1 MNLQNSE
8 SIAIVQIA
16 PFKPPARIE
25 RVLDSLAAD
34 LPAENAFEV
43 EIGGERRRIGTGPV
57 KFRLTVNNAQGVS
70 ALGSLDEKRIGEAY
84 LDGDISLEGDLVAAL
99 DLRTSL
105 TDAHPLAY
113 LWSTYGQRLLFG
125 QVNRDRQWIHEHYD
139 AESDFYLLFLDPE
152 HRCYSHG
159 YFESDD
165 EPLARAGHRRGLGR
179 LH

>member
-57 KFRLTVNNAQGVS
+57 KFRLTVNNAQGMS

-139 AESDFYLLFLDPE
+139 AESDFYLLFLD
-152 HRCYSHG
+152 R
-159 YFESDD
+159 
-165 EPLARAGHRRGLGR
+165 
-179 LH
+179 